1 MPPECAQNVSMTQP
15 PPSPIH
21 DSDRDWVKAQIDEYV
36 STDGVKPVFR
46 QGAPLVLITTQGRKS
61 GEWRRTCLI
70 GASDGADVV
79 VVASMGG
86 APKHPSWYFNLES
99 NPHVWVQ
106 QGAETF
112 WAVAHTADATEK
124 PRLWDKMV
132 ALYSDYA
139 TYQTKTDRDIPVVVL
154 VRES

>member
-1 MPPECAQNVSMTQP
+1 MTQP

-21 DSDRDWVKAQIDEYV
+21 DSDREWVKAQIDEYV
-36 STDGVKPVFR
+36 ATDGAKPVFR
-46 QGAPLVLITTQGRKS
+46 QGAPLVLITTQGRQS

-70 GASDGADVV
+70 GARDGLDVV

-86 APKHPSWYFNLES
+86 APKHPSWYLNLEA
-99 NPHVWVQ
+99 NPRVWVQ

-112 WAVAHTADATEK
+112 WTVAHTADAAEK
-124 PRLWDKMV
+124 PRLWSKMV
-132 ALYSDYA
+132 GLYSDYA